1 MFNENLDSEL
11 ESIEAFGETEAEWID
26 QQTELEDFES
36 DEDDEILG
44 PDAELDD
51 LTHAYASFM
60 TKNESDYNG
69 WSDEEVNEAMD
80 LQESSDVL
88 KSRPDAFHLVD
99 RHDLEEQ
106 YLDME
111 VEDGAIDEILYDEAG
126 AVSGF
131 VVTDE
136 DGQQQSYHYIFDL
149 DGTHIDAEG
158 TVPAHVQRESDGAIF
173 SLDMPLDDVLQ
184 W

>member
-1 MFNENLDSEL
+1 MFNENLDAEL
-11 ESIEAFGETEAEWID
+11 ESIEEYGETEAEWID

-36 DEDDEILG
+36 DEDDEIFG

-60 TKNESDYNG
+60 TNNESDFNG
-69 WSDEEVNEAMD
+69 WSDDEVEYEMD

-99 RHDLEEQ
+99 RHDFEEQ
-106 YLDME
+106 YIDME
-111 VEDGAIDEILYDEAG
+111 IEDGAIDEVLYDDKG
-126 AVSGF
+126 VTNGF
-131 VVTDE
+131 VITDE
-136 DGQQQSYHYIFDL
+136 YGVKQAYRFITDN

-158 TVPAHVQRESDGAIF
+158 TAPAHVRRESDGAIF
-173 SLDMPLDDVLQ
+173 SLDMPLDDVMA

>member
-1 MFNENLDSEL
+1 MFSENLDSEL
-11 ESIEAFGETEAEWID
+11 ESIEAYGETEAEWID

-36 DEDDEILG
+36 DEDDEIFG

-60 TKNESDYNG
+60 TNNETDYNG
-69 WSDEEVNEAMD
+69 WSDDEVNYEMD

-99 RHDLEEQ
+99 KQDLEEQ

-111 VEDGAIDEILYDEAG
+111 VEDGAIDKILYDEDG
-126 AVSGF
+126 ATIGF

-136 DGQQQSYHYIFDL
+136 DGIQQSYHYISDN

-158 TVPAHVQRESDGAIF
+158 TAPAHVRRDSDGAIF
-173 SLDMPLDDVLQ
+173 SLDMPLDDVLA